1 MKTNFFG
8 RQNLRGSALLA
19 AMIVITI
26 LSFAAAG
33 ILSYSL
39 TTYRNSVR
47 QASIDLAKEL
57 ADSEMEN
64 LYFDWKS
71 ELLNK
76 TPYANIETTL
86 PIGPSTNTSSL
97 QGNNFPFLSG
107 SDPSWSLTSHQSTDW
122 NVTRYLHWNQVPNTS
137 DGSATGIMP
146 GTVNEIGKNF
156 YYTAKTSATLTS
168 PLFGTITYHSGRHFV
183 YSSTSLFQFAVFYE
197 GNLELAPGSDML
209 IQGPIATNA
218 SAYLGTVSGVTLTLA
233 SSVYYFQNY
242 EGAAD
247 PLSGETDS
255 ITSTGLNDPIYNP
268 NPLSAPPDQA
278 TQRANQVQKLSS
290 QASFIGDVHVGADV
304 LNPSYAAAYTNPNTH
319 QVDPNEIYRAVIAPP
334 PTDSSGNLLTEDPLV
349 KDSRM
354 YNAAGILITINQAS
368 PTAGITV
375 DIGGKQ
381 SDGTVNYSAYDADTT
396 FQSVLNSG
404 TATSVIGAPIP
415 NAHAPTQQLL
425 RYPIVD
431 PREALNGQP
440 AVNITTLDIGNLT
453 TAITTAM
460 AHNPTLAA
468 NYNGVVYV
476 YDSTA
481 ASANTATQG
490 TLNGILLKN
499 ATTTPNFPDTSGNP
513 LGFTVVTNNGLY
525 VQGDY
530 NTSTITI
537 NGTSG
542 LPNPAGIM
550 GDAVTALSYGYDP
563 TLNHYDT
570 TQPNNGL
577 QAWAQ
582 RNATTS
588 PGDTNPY
595 GMQIYAAILTGNTP
609 TNTTVSPEIKS
620 GGAQNL
626 VRLIENW
633 YSDPHGLELSITG
646 SLGQLF
652 SSDFFQGAWPGTG
665 NYAALG
671 NNPAYLQPHQR
682 NFSYDLHFQQRTPA
696 GSPSTTS
703 FHKGN
708 FFFW

>member
-1 MKTNFFG
+1 
-8 RQNLRGSALLA
+8 
-19 AMIVITI
+19 MIVITI

-47 QASIDLAKEL
+47 QATIDQAKEL
-57 ADSEMEN
+57 SDSEMEN
-64 LYFDWKS
+64 LYFEWKTEILAKVPIANV
-71 ELLNK
+71 EL
-76 TPYANIETTL
+76 TMPV
-86 PIGPSTNTSSL
+86 GPASNAASL
-97 QGNNFPFLSG
+97 QGNTFPFLTG
-107 SDPSWSLTSHQSTDW
+107 VPSTWS
-122 NVTRYLHWNQVPNTS
+122 VTRTLHWNQVLNTS

-156 YYTAKTSATLTS
+156 YFTAKTAATVTS

-197 GNLELAPGSDML
+197 GNLELAPGSNML
-209 IQGPIATNA
+209 IQGPVATNA

-242 EGAAD
+242 EGASD

-255 ITSTGLNDPIYNP
+255 ITSSGLNDPIYNP
-268 NPLSAPPDQA
+268 NPLSAPPAQA
-278 TQRANQVQKLSS
+278 PQRANQVQNLSS
-290 QASFIGDVHVGADV
+290 QASFVGDVNVGADV
-304 LNPSYAAAYTNPNTH
+304 LNPSYAQAYTNPNTG

-334 PTDSSGNLLTEDPLV
+334 PVVSGTTTLLTEDPLV
-349 KDSRM
+349 AASRM
-354 YNAAGILITINQAS
+354 YNAAGILITISQAT
-368 PTAGITV
+368 PTSTPTV

-381 SDGTVNYSAYDADTT
+381 TDGSINPTAYDTDFAST
-396 FQSVLNSG
+396 LNTG

-415 NAHAPTQQLL
+415 NAHNPTQALL

-431 PREALNGQP
+431 PREALNGQN

-453 TAITTAM
+453 TAVTAAM
-460 AHNPTLAA
+460 GTDPNLAA

-476 YDSTA
+476 YDKTD
-481 ASANTATQG
+481 NATVSPS

-499 ATTTPNFPDTSGNP
+499 ATTTPNFPDSTGNP

-530 NTSTITI
+530 NTTQI
-537 NGTSG
+537 NVSG
-542 LPNPAGIM
+542 QQVPNPSGIM

-563 TLNHYDT
+563 TLNAYNALM
-570 TQPNNGL
+570 PNNGL
-577 QAWAQ
+577 QAWAN

-588 PGDTNPY
+588 PGDTSPY
-595 GMQIYAAILTGNTP
+595 GMTIDAAILTGNTP
-609 TNTTVSPEIKS
+609 TNTSVSPEIKS

-682 NFSYDLHFQQRTPA
+682 NFSYDLNFQQRTPA
-696 GSPSTTS
+696 GSPTTTS

>member
-1 MKTNFFG
+1 MKTNLFG

-47 QASIDLAKEL
+47 QATIDQAKEL
-57 ADSEMEN
+57 SDSEMEN
-64 LYFDWKS
+64 LYFEWKTEILAKVPIANV
-71 ELLNK
+71 EL
-76 TPYANIETTL
+76 TMPV
-86 PIGPSTNTSSL
+86 GPASNAASL
-97 QGNNFPFLSG
+97 QGNTFPFLTG
-107 SDPSWSLTSHQSTDW
+107 VPSTWS
-122 NVTRYLHWNQVPNTS
+122 VTRTLHWNQVANTS

-156 YYTAKTSATLTS
+156 YFTAKTAATVTS

-197 GNLELAPGSDML
+197 GNLELAPGSNML
-209 IQGPIATNA
+209 IQGPVATNA

-242 EGAAD
+242 EGASD

-268 NPLSAPPDQA
+268 NPLSAPPAQA
-278 TQRANQVQKLSS
+278 PQRANQVQNLSS
-290 QASFIGDVHVGADV
+290 QASFVGDVNVGADV
-304 LNPSYAAAYTNPNTH
+304 LNPSYAQAYTNPNTG

-334 PTDSSGNLLTEDPLV
+334 PVVSGTTTLLTEDPLV
-349 KDSRM
+349 AASRM
-354 YNAAGILITINQAS
+354 YNAAGILITISQTT
-368 PTAGITV
+368 PTSTPTV

-381 SDGTVNYSAYDADTT
+381 TDGSINPTAYDTDFAST
-396 FQSVLNSG
+396 LNTG

-415 NAHAPTQQLL
+415 NAHNPTQALL

-431 PREALNGQP
+431 PREALNGQN

-453 TAITTAM
+453 TAVTAAM
-460 AHNPTLAA
+460 GTDPNLAA

-476 YDSTA
+476 YDKTD
-481 ASANTATQG
+481 NATVSPS

-499 ATTTPNFPDTSGNP
+499 ATTTPNFPDSTGNP

-530 NTSTITI
+530 NTTQI
-537 NGTSG
+537 NVSG
-542 LPNPAGIM
+542 QQVPNPSGIM

-563 TLNHYDT
+563 TLNAYNALM
-570 TQPNNGL
+570 PNNGL
-577 QAWAQ
+577 QAWAN

-588 PGDTNPY
+588 PGDTSPY
-595 GMQIYAAILTGNTP
+595 GMTIDAAILTGNTP
-609 TNTTVSPEIKS
+609 TNTSVSPEIKS

-682 NFSYDLHFQQRTPA
+682 NFSYDLNFQQRTPA
-696 GSPSTTS
+696 GSPTTTS

>member
-1 MKTNFFG
+1 MKTHLFG

-47 QASIDLAKEL
+47 QAALDQAKEL
-57 ADSEMEN
+57 SDGEMEN
-64 LYFDWKS
+64 LYFEWKS
-71 ELLNK
+71 ELLGK
-76 TPYANIETTL
+76 TPYANIELTL
-86 PIGPSTNTSSL
+86 PIGPSSNAASL
-97 QGNNFPFLSG
+97 QGNNFPFLSSTAAAWG
-107 SDPSWSLTSHQSTDW
+107 LTNYVSSDWS
-122 NVTRYLHWNQVPNTS
+122 VTRYLHWNQVPNTS

-209 IQGPIATNA
+209 IQGPVATNA

-233 SSVYYFQNY
+233 SSVYYFQDY
-242 EGAAD
+242 EGASD
-247 PLSGETDS
+247 PLSGETDA

-268 NPLSAPPDQA
+268 NPLSAPPNQA

-290 QASFIGDVHVGADV
+290 QASFIGDVNVGADV
-304 LNPSYAAAYTNPNTH
+304 LNPSYAQAYTNPNTG

-334 PTDSSGNLLTEDPLV
+334 PVVSGTTTLLTEDPLV
-349 KDSRM
+349 AASRM
-354 YNAAGILITINQAS
+354 YNAAGLLITINQANS
-368 PTAGITV
+368 AATPTV

-381 SDGTVNYSAYDADTT
+381 SDGTINTTAYDTDFAANKD
-396 FQSVLNSG
+396 NG
-404 TATSVIGAPIP
+404 TATSIIGAPIP
-415 NAHAPTQQLL
+415 YSANPTQALK

-431 PREALNGQP
+431 PREALNGVS
-440 AVNITTLDIGNLT
+440 AVNISTLDIGNLT
-453 TAITTAM
+453 TAVTAAM
-460 AHNPTLAA
+460 ATDPNLAA

-476 YDSTA
+476 YD
-481 ASANTATQG
+481 NTNNATVSPG

-499 ATTTPNFPDTSGNP
+499 ATTTPNLPDSQGNP

-530 NTSTITI
+530 NTTTITV
-537 NGTSG
+537 GG
-542 LPNPAGIM
+542 QQVPNPSGIM

-563 TLNHYDT
+563 TLNHYNT
-570 TQPNNGL
+570 AAPNNGL
-577 QAWAQ
+577 QAWAS

-588 PGDTNPY
+588 PGDGPVTGTPY
-595 GMQIYAAILTGNTP
+595 GMTIDAAILTGNTP
-609 TNTTVSPEIKS
+609 TNTSVSPVIKS

-633 YSDPHGLELSITG
+633 YSSGQDLQLSITG

-665 NYAALG
+665 AYAALG

-696 GSPSTTS
+696 GSPTTTS

>member
-1 MKTNFFG
+1 
-8 RQNLRGSALLA
+8 
-19 AMIVITI
+19 MIVITI

-47 QASIDLAKEL
+47 QATIDQAKEL
-57 ADSEMEN
+57 SDSEMEN
-64 LYFDWKS
+64 LYFEWKTEILAKVPIANV
-71 ELLNK
+71 EL
-76 TPYANIETTL
+76 TMPV
-86 PIGPSTNTSSL
+86 GPASNAASL
-97 QGNNFPFLSG
+97 QGNTFPFLTG
-107 SDPSWSLTSHQSTDW
+107 VPSTWS
-122 NVTRYLHWNQVPNTS
+122 VTRTLHWNQVLNTS

-156 YYTAKTSATLTS
+156 YFTAKTAATVTS

-197 GNLELAPGSDML
+197 GNLELAPGSNML
-209 IQGPIATNA
+209 IQGPVATNA

-242 EGAAD
+242 EGASD

-268 NPLSAPPDQA
+268 NPLSAPPAQA
-278 TQRANQVQKLSS
+278 PQRANQVQKLSS
-290 QASFIGDVHVGADV
+290 QASFIGDVNVGADV
-304 LNPSYAAAYTNPNTH
+304 LNPSYAQAYTNPNTG

-334 PTDSSGNLLTEDPLV
+334 PVVSGTTTLLTEDPLV
-349 KDSRM
+349 AASRM
-354 YNAAGILITINQAS
+354 YNAAGILITISQAT
-368 PTAGITV
+368 PTSTPTV

-381 SDGTVNYSAYDADTT
+381 TDGSINPTAYDTDFAST
-396 FQSVLNSG
+396 LNTG

-415 NAHAPTQQLL
+415 NAHNPTQALL

-431 PREALNGQP
+431 PREALNGQN

-453 TAITTAM
+453 TAVTAAM
-460 AHNPTLAA
+460 GTDPNLAA

-476 YDSTA
+476 YDKTD
-481 ASANTATQG
+481 NATVSPS

-499 ATTTPNFPDTSGNP
+499 ATTTPNFPDSTGNP

-530 NTSTITI
+530 NTTQI
-537 NGTSG
+537 NVSG
-542 LPNPAGIM
+542 QQVPNPSGIM

-563 TLNHYDT
+563 TLNAYNALM
-570 TQPNNGL
+570 PNNGL
-577 QAWAQ
+577 QAWAN

-588 PGDTNPY
+588 PGDTSPY
-595 GMQIYAAILTGNTP
+595 GMTIDAAILTGNTP
-609 TNTTVSPEIKS
+609 TNTSVSPEIKS

-682 NFSYDLHFQQRTPA
+682 NFSYDLNFQQRTPA
-696 GSPSTTS
+696 GSPTTTS

>member
-1 MKTNFFG
+1 MKTNLFG

-47 QASIDLAKEL
+47 QATIDQAKEL
-57 ADSEMEN
+57 SDSEMEN
-64 LYFDWKS
+64 LYFEWKTEILAKVPIANV
-71 ELLNK
+71 EL
-76 TPYANIETTL
+76 TMPV
-86 PIGPSTNTSSL
+86 GPASNAASL
-97 QGNNFPFLSG
+97 QGNTFPFLTG
-107 SDPSWSLTSHQSTDW
+107 VPSTWS
-122 NVTRYLHWNQVPNTS
+122 VTRTLHWNQVLNTS

-156 YYTAKTSATLTS
+156 YFTAKTAATVTS

-197 GNLELAPGSDML
+197 GNLELAPGSNML
-209 IQGPIATNA
+209 IQGPVATNA

-242 EGAAD
+242 EGASD

-268 NPLSAPPDQA
+268 NPLSAPPAQA
-278 TQRANQVQKLSS
+278 PQRANQVQKLSS
-290 QASFIGDVHVGADV
+290 QASFIGDVNVGADV
-304 LNPSYAAAYTNPNTH
+304 LNPSYAQAYTNPNTG

-334 PTDSSGNLLTEDPLV
+334 PVVSGTTTLLTEDPLV
-349 KDSRM
+349 AASRM
-354 YNAAGILITINQAS
+354 YNAAGILITISQAT
-368 PTAGITV
+368 PTSTPTV

-381 SDGTVNYSAYDADTT
+381 TDGSINPTAYDTDFAST
-396 FQSVLNSG
+396 LNTG

-415 NAHAPTQQLL
+415 NAHNPTQALL

-431 PREALNGQP
+431 PREALNGQN

-453 TAITTAM
+453 TAVTAAM
-460 AHNPTLAA
+460 GTDPNLAA

-476 YDSTA
+476 YDKTD
-481 ASANTATQG
+481 NATVSPS

-499 ATTTPNFPDTSGNP
+499 ATTTPNFPDSTGNP

-530 NTSTITI
+530 NTTQI
-537 NGTSG
+537 NVSG
-542 LPNPAGIM
+542 QQVPNPSGIM

-563 TLNHYDT
+563 TLNAYNALM
-570 TQPNNGL
+570 PNNGL
-577 QAWAQ
+577 QAWAN

-588 PGDTNPY
+588 PGDTSPY
-595 GMQIYAAILTGNTP
+595 GMTIDAAILTGNTP
-609 TNTTVSPEIKS
+609 TNTSVSPEIKS

-682 NFSYDLHFQQRTPA
+682 NFSYDLNFQQRTPA
-696 GSPSTTS
+696 GSPTTTS

>member
-1 MKTNFFG
+1 MKTNLFG

-47 QASIDLAKEL
+47 QATIDQAKEL
-57 ADSEMEN
+57 SDSEMEN
-64 LYFDWKS
+64 LYFEWKTEILAKVPIANV
-71 ELLNK
+71 EL
-76 TPYANIETTL
+76 TMPV
-86 PIGPSTNTSSL
+86 GPASNAASL
-97 QGNNFPFLSG
+97 QGNTFPFLTG
-107 SDPSWSLTSHQSTDW
+107 VPSTWS
-122 NVTRYLHWNQVPNTS
+122 VTRTLHWNQVLNTS

-156 YYTAKTSATLTS
+156 YFTAKTAATVTS

-197 GNLELAPGSDML
+197 GNLELAPGSNML
-209 IQGPIATNA
+209 IQGPVATNA

-255 ITSTGLNDPIYNP
+255 ITSSGLNDPIYNP
-268 NPLSAPPDQA
+268 NPLSAPPAQA
-278 TQRANQVQKLSS
+278 PQRANQVQKLSS
-290 QASFIGDVHVGADV
+290 QASFIGDVNVGADV
-304 LNPSYAAAYTNPNTH
+304 LNPSYAQAYTNPNTG

-334 PTDSSGNLLTEDPLV
+334 PVVSGTTTLLTEDPLV
-349 KDSRM
+349 AASRM
-354 YNAAGILITINQAS
+354 YNAAGILITISQAT
-368 PTAGITV
+368 PTSTPTV

-381 SDGTVNYSAYDADTT
+381 TDGSINPTAYDTDFAST
-396 FQSVLNSG
+396 LNTG

-415 NAHAPTQQLL
+415 NAHNPTQALL

-431 PREALNGQP
+431 PREALNGQN

-453 TAITTAM
+453 TAVTAAM
-460 AHNPTLAA
+460 GTDSNLAA

-476 YDSTA
+476 YDKTD
-481 ASANTATQG
+481 NATVSPS

-499 ATTTPNFPDTSGNP
+499 ATTTPNFPDSTGNP

-530 NTSTITI
+530 NTTQI
-537 NGTSG
+537 NVSG
-542 LPNPAGIM
+542 QQVPNPSGIM

-563 TLNHYDT
+563 TLNAYNALM
-570 TQPNNGL
+570 PNNGL
-577 QAWAQ
+577 QAWAN

-588 PGDTNPY
+588 PGDTSPY
-595 GMQIYAAILTGNTP
+595 GMTIDAAILTGNTP
-609 TNTTVSPEIKS
+609 TNTSVSPEIKS

-682 NFSYDLHFQQRTPA
+682 NFSYDLNFQQRTPA
-696 GSPSTTS
+696 GSPTTTS

>member
-1 MKTNFFG
+1 
-8 RQNLRGSALLA
+8 
-19 AMIVITI
+19 MIVITI

-290 QASFIGDVHVGADV
+290 RQAS
-304 LNPSYAAAYTNPNTH
+304 
-319 QVDPNEIYRAVIAPP
+319 
-334 PTDSSGNLLTEDPLV
+334 
-349 KDSRM
+349 
-354 YNAAGILITINQAS
+354 
-368 PTAGITV
+368 
-375 DIGGKQ
+375 
-381 SDGTVNYSAYDADTT
+381 
-396 FQSVLNSG
+396 SG
-404 TATSVIGAPIP
+404 TSTSAP
-415 NAHAPTQQLL
+415 
-425 RYPIVD
+425 
-431 PREALNGQP
+431 
-440 AVNITTLDIGNLT
+440 
-453 TAITTAM
+453 M
-460 AHNPTLAA
+460 C
-468 NYNGVVYV
+468 
-476 YDSTA
+476 
-481 ASANTATQG
+481 
-490 TLNGILLKN
+490 
-499 ATTTPNFPDTSGNP
+499 
-513 LGFTVVTNNGLY
+513 
-525 VQGDY
+525 
-530 NTSTITI
+530 
-537 NGTSG
+537 
-542 LPNPAGIM
+542 
-550 GDAVTALSYGYDP
+550 
-563 TLNHYDT
+563 
-570 TQPNNGL
+570 
-577 QAWAQ
+577 
-582 RNATTS
+582 
-588 PGDTNPY
+588 
-595 GMQIYAAILTGNTP
+595 
-609 TNTTVSPEIKS
+609 
-620 GGAQNL
+620 
-626 VRLIENW
+626 
-633 YSDPHGLELSITG
+633 
-646 SLGQLF
+646 
-652 SSDFFQGAWPGTG
+652 
-665 NYAALG
+665 
-671 NNPAYLQPHQR
+671 
-682 NFSYDLHFQQRTPA
+682 
-696 GSPSTTS
+696 
-703 FHKGN
+703 
-708 FFFW
+708 